1 MHFDAEM
8 FDALKGFHLA
18 KYALPFLKG
27 SVVDDDILPY
37 FDRSA
42 SSMDLEHLEYAIAL
56 LGKTGSDAA
65 YKRVANYIE
74 HPNFSIRAVATGI
87 LASAS
92 TVDETTMSRVI
103 ESLMKDEGD
112 PNALSQQ
119 LRVLLDRPANAQAQ
133 RIATEYRIKLGLAKT

>member
-18 KYALPFLKG
+18 KYTMPFLKG

-42 SSMDLEHLEYAIAL
+42 TSMDLEHLEYAIAL

-65 YKRVANYIE
+65 YKRVADYIE
-74 HPNFSIRAVATGI
+74 HPNFSVRAVATGI
-87 LASAS
+87 LASANS
-92 TVDETTMSRVI
+92 IDETMMCRVT

-112 PNALSQQ
+112 PNAISQQ
-119 LRVLLDRPANAQAQ
+119 LRVLLDRSPNAEAQ
-133 RIATEYRIKLGLAKT
+133 RIATECRKKLGLAKV

>member
-18 KYALPFLKG
+18 KYTMPFLKG

-42 SSMDLEHLEYAIAL
+42 TSMDLEHLEYAIAL
-56 LGKTGSDAA
+56 LGKTGS
-65 YKRVANYIE
+65 V
-74 HPNFSIRAVATGI
+74 RAVATGI
-87 LASAS
+87 LASANS
-92 TVDETTMSRVI
+92 IDETMMCRVT

-112 PNALSQQ
+112 PNAISQQ
-119 LRVLLDRPANAQAQ
+119 LRVLLDRSPNAEAQ
-133 RIATEYRIKLGLAKT
+133 RIATECRKKLGLAKV